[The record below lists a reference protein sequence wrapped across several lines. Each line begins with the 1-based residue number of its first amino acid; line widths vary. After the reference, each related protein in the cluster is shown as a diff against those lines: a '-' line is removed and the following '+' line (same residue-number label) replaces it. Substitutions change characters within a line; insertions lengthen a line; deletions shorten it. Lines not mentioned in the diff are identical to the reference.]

1 MNHKTD
7 AINWKQFIIKCK
19 VEESSNVYSF
29 YLTPLKA
36 GMVTLHKPGQYVPI
50 RIYSNKSN
58 EYFSGNFSI
67 SSAPNEDYY
76 RITVASTTSNQLEN
90 YLIAYVEEGFV
101 VEVGDPVG
109 SFVLR
114 DNNHNKVFIAD
125 SLGQAPLLSMLE
137 TLDLKE
143 TLSEKIIWISQ
154 LDSLENQAFRTKIN
168 YIKDNCSALQTHV
181 FCNSLE
187 NGNADSHIYE
197 GTVDLNKIKG
207 WELDSSADYYV
218 CGSSLFTQKL
228 QRFLNKQDIKTSQ
241 LYVENTTTSLN

>member
-7 AINWKQFIIKCK
+7 VINWKQFIIKCK
-19 VEESSNVYSF
+19 VEESSNIYSF

-36 GMVTLHKPGQYVPI
+36 AVVTLHKPGQYVPF

-76 RITVASTTSNQLEN
+76 RITVASTNSNQLEN
-90 YLIAYVEEGFV
+90 YLIAYVEEGFI

-125 SLGQAPLLSMLE
+125 SLGQATLLSMLE

-143 TLSEKIIWISQ
+143 RLSEKIIWISQ
-154 LDSLENQAFRTKIN
+154 LDSLKNHAFRTKIN
-168 YIKDNCSALQTHV
+168 YIKDNCSALQTYV
-181 FCNSLE
+181 FCDSLE
-187 NGNADSHIYE
+187 NEYADSHIY
-197 GTVDLNKIKG
+197 GGIVDLNRIKG
-207 WELDSSADYYV
+207 WELDSSADYYI
-218 CGSSLFTQKL
+218 CGSELFTQRL
-228 QRFLNKQDIKTSQ
+228 QSFLNKQDIRTSQ

>member
-7 AINWKQFIIKCK
+7 VINWKQFIIKCK

-76 RITVASTTSNQLEN
+76 RIAVTSTNYNQLEN
-90 YLIAYVEEGFV
+90 YLIAYAEEGFI
-101 VEVGDPVG
+101 VEVGDPMG
-109 SFVLR
+109 NFVLR

-143 TLSEKIIWISQ
+143 SLNEKIVWISQ
-154 LDSLENQAFRTKIN
+154 LDNLKNHAFRTKIN
-168 YIKDNCSALQTHV
+168 YIKDNCTALQTHL
-181 FCNSLE
+181 FFNSLE
-187 NGNADSHIYE
+187 NENAGSHVYE
-197 GTVDLNKIKG
+197 GTVDLTKIRD
-207 WELDSSADYYV
+207 WELDLSADYYV
-218 CGSSLFTQKL
+218 CGSALFTKRL
-228 QRFLNKQDIKTSQ
+228 QSFLDKQDIQTSQ
-241 LYVENTTTSLN
+241 LYVGNNTSSLN